1 MKRTEEQKKV
11 EKHIIYSKE
20 ISENFKKNSSFKQ
33 LFRKV
38 RRYQKKETDF
48 MEYKVQERTINRTIE
63 NDREFP
69 LDNITIHTINT
80 NENYDKAMIH
90 TGMSADEF
98 ARSFHA
104 LALTIGKDIFFRNG
118 AYKPETEEGQK
129 LLAHEL
135 THVEQNENKPFVEN
149 RTVDELE
156 KEAEKR
162 EEEIN
167 NYDDPVIVKNIDGK
181 NYSLRKSQWQKIK
194 KMALEEL
201 EEMVENR
208 EANMSDEEYLNLLLK
223 YEDWT
228 KYEANTWLI

>member
-135 THVEQNENKPFVEN
+135 THVEQNENKAFVEN
-149 RTVDELE
+149 RSVEE
-156 KEAEKR
+156 FEEEAEKS
-162 EEEIN
+162 EEQIN
-167 NYDDPVIVKNIDGK
+167 KHNDPVIVKNIEGR
-181 NYSLRKSQWQKIK
+181 NYALKKSQWQKIK